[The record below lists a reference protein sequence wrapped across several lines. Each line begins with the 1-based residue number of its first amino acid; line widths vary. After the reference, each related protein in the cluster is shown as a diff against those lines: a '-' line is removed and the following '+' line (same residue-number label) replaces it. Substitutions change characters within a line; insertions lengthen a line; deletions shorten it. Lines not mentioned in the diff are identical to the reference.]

1 MARSR
6 KTTDK
11 PASGKRQIEPYDC
24 QGLQRRNNPSI
35 GLAVE
40 AAGPGELEKRYAVAP
55 VRALC

>member
-1 MARSR
+1 MARSL

-11 PASGKRQIEPYDC
+11 PASGKGQIERYDR
-24 QGLQRRNNPSI
+24 QGLQRRNYLSV

-40 AAGPGELEKRYAVAP
+40 AGGPGELEKRYAVAP

>member
-11 PASGKRQIEPYDC
+11 PASGKRQIEPYDR
-24 QGLQRRNNPSI
+24 QGLQRRNCPSV
-35 GLAVE
+35 GLAVDTG
-40 AAGPGELEKRYAVAP
+40 GPGELEKRYVVAP